1 MDNIKQLE
9 REVELLKEIIQLKER
24 NMELE
29 KTYIPQYPVY
39 PYPIYPQTPVNPY
52 PIITWTGSTA
62 DCNTI
67 Q

>member
-39 PYPIYPQTPVNPY
+39 PTYPY
-52 PIITWTGSTA
+52 PSYPYPTITGDTTTM
-62 DCNTI
+62 DNNVPYTLT
-67 Q
+67 